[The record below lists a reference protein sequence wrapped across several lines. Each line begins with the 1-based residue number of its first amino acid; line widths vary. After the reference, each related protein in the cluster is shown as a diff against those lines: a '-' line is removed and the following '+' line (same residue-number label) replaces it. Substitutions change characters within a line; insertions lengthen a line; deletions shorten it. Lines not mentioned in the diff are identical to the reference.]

1 MYVIDD
7 RVIILTYHS
16 SCNVCCFSAFEP
28 DMQWSDDRVKLLID
42 TLASYRQEF
51 DKPKCKKAKIWK
63 KIADTMKTQCP
74 NLQLTGSECDRKW
87 RNLIQTFRKQ
97 SDKKKKTGR
106 GAVHWKFYKAMQM
119 ATKDRASIQP
129 DANVL
134 VSSMQD
140 QVQVPTTPDTP
151 EKSPNVPEST
161 ATREASPMKRDA
173 AVQTPTKATRKRK
186 AQRSQKEDPPAWFV
200 SYMKQRGHENDLR
213 WQAAQELEKE
223 KIEVMKK
230 LIDALKPAQ

>member
-1 MYVIDD
+1 
-7 RVIILTYHS
+7 
-16 SCNVCCFSAFEP
+16 
-28 DMQWSDDRVKLLID
+28 MQWTDDRVKLLIH

-74 NLQLTGSECDRKW
+74 DFQLTGSECDRKW
-87 RNLIQTFRKQ
+87 RNLIQTFRKL

-106 GAVHWKFYKAMQM
+106 GAVQWKFYEAMQM

-140 QVQVPTTPDTP
+140 HSVYLQVPTTPDTP
-151 EKSPNVPEST
+151 EKSPNVPVST
-161 ATREASPMKRDA
+161 SAREASPMKSDA

-200 SYMKQRGHENDLR
+200 SYMEQRGHENALR